1 MFTGLVLGSRELYG
15 TLYHATVYTAPTRRP
30 ATSTTQ
36 HTTRVT
42 RAATI
47 VALVGIYF
55 TTMPPATVLCRIRD
69 RRHHACARD
78 GCGAYSADDPYST
91 HDTPIVL
98 HRALISC
105 SLGMAADA
113 VGAEDAKWLGDSSD
127 SEGHVDDPERKHA
140 ESGSRCSSP
149 CGTGLLGGQDD
160 DASPQPSQERVCINL
175 PVSGRVLEQALMY
188 FAACDQ
194 HTGVLVA
201 EPGSPG
207 ATLTSN
213 ITREDAVEMVAFAD
227 YVDSQRLLEFSAKM
241 LGLHI
246 TTWAG
251 MFAMTVPCPRRC
263 MS

>member
-1 MFTGLVLGSRELYG
+1 M
-15 TLYHATVYTAPTRRP
+15 
-30 ATSTTQ
+30 
-36 HTTRVT
+36 
-42 RAATI
+42 
-47 VALVGIYF
+47 
-55 TTMPPATVLCRIRD
+55 
-69 RRHHACARD
+69 
-78 GCGAYSADDPYST
+78 
-91 HDTPIVL
+91 L

-149 CGTGLLGGQDD
+149 CGTGLLAGQDD

-227 YVDSQRLLEFSAKM
+227 YVDSQRLLEFAAKM

-246 TTWAG
+246 TSWAG
-251 MFAMTVPCPRRC
+251 MLAITVPCPRRC